1 MKREAETRE
10 PFSGEELAG
19 IRSQFPILKEQ
30 VNGQALVYLDNAAT
44 TQKPQVVI
52 DAVVDF
58 YRRSNA
64 NIHRGVHTLS
74 QRATDQYEAVRQ
86 TVARFINSATAEEI
100 IMTSGTT
107 AGLNMLARGLVEPRL
122 KPGDQVLVTV
132 LEHHSNL
139 IPWQEVCRR
148 TGAELVYVPLT
159 EDLTVDLAALES
171 ASFSQVKVLAIQHVS
186 NVLGIEQPIKALA
199 QWAKAQ
205 SPEALVIVDGAQA
218 VQHQVVDVTDLGVD
232 AYCFSGHKLYAP
244 SGTGICYLNRKWHQE
259 MAPVNY
265 GGGMIHHVG
274 DFHSTYQSVPT
285 GLEAGTPPIEAM
297 IGLGTA
303 IRYVEELGLDRI
315 QQHEEQL
322 TRHLLQRLSDL
333 EGVQLYHP
341 LGQRQF
347 NGMVSFNLEGIHP
360 HDAATGYDMAGIALR
375 AGHHCAQPLMRYLKA
390 PATLRASLSFYNT
403 LQEVDAMVETTQLV
417 KEFFSDG
424 II

>member
-1 MKREAETRE
+1 MKREAETRKR
-10 PFSGEELAG
+10 FSVEELAG

-30 VNGQALVYLDNAAT
+30 VNGQALGYFDNAAT

-107 AGLNMLARGLVEPRL
+107 AGLNMLARGLVEPQL

-148 TGAELVYVPLT
+148 TGAELVYAPLT

-171 ASFSQVKVLAIQHVS
+171 ASFSHVKVLAIQHVS
-186 NVLGIEQPIKALA
+186 NVLGIEQPIKALT

-205 SPEALVIVDGAQA
+205 
-218 VQHQVVDVTDLGVD
+218 
-232 AYCFSGHKLYAP
+232 K
-244 SGTGICYLNRKWHQE
+244 R
-259 MAPVNY
+259 
-265 GGGMIHHVG
+265 
-274 DFHSTYQSVPT
+274 
-285 GLEAGTPPIEAM
+285 
-297 IGLGTA
+297 
-303 IRYVEELGLDRI
+303 
-315 QQHEEQL
+315 
-322 TRHLLQRLSDL
+322 
-333 EGVQLYHP
+333 
-341 LGQRQF
+341 
-347 NGMVSFNLEGIHP
+347 
-360 HDAATGYDMAGIALR
+360 
-375 AGHHCAQPLMRYLKA
+375 
-390 PATLRASLSFYNT
+390 
-403 LQEVDAMVETTQLV
+403 
-417 KEFFSDG
+417 
-424 II
+424 